1 MKKFASILAVA
12 AVAVAG
18 GILVVAAAP
27 QDPPKE
33 ESKTEK
39 QIRALTE
46 KVEKLEKRVADLEKK
61 LTEKSAGS
69 FEEKLKGI
77 LDQFGGGDWQEKLDE
92 FRRQMPEMPEMPD
105 FESMPDFF
113 GGFDFENLDMDQLL
127 EMLKGQFEGQMPE
140 LFEGLDLD
148 GLFDQFKDRLAPKG
162 EPNPGEKKAP
172 KRRSI

>member
-1 MKKFASILAVA
+1 MKRFASILAVA

-39 QIRALTE
+39 QIKALTE

-61 LTEKSAGS
+61 LTERNAGS

-77 LDQFGGGDWQEKLDE
+77 LEQFGGGQDWQDKLDE
-92 FRRQMPEMPEMPD
+92 FRRSMPEMPD
-105 FESMPDFF
+105 FESMPDLF

-148 GLFDQFKDRLAPKG
+148 GLFDQFKERLAPRESPK
-162 EPNPGEKKAP
+162 PDEKKAP